1 MSVRYHIG
9 LDEAATDGV
18 RYALLPGDPDRV
30 EPLARQLDANAFP
43 LGRHREF
50 TSWRVELDGLPVIV
64 CSTGIG
70 APSTAIAIKELAE
83 LGLRRFVRVG
93 TTGAIQERIQLGDL
107 IVSEA
112 AVRLEGTSGHYA
124 PTAFPAAATLGLT
137 WALVEA
143 ARQLDIPYHSGV
155 TCSSDT
161 FWPGQERYDSFSGYV
176 PRHLQ
181 GSLTEWRALGVL
193 NYEMEAAA
201 LFVMAR
207 ALGLE
212 AAAVCGAIARRSDDE
227 HVATGAYALA
237 LDRLAQVCAAAL
249 PAHARANPL

>member
-1 MSVRYHIG
+1 MSRRYHIG
-9 LDEAATDGV
+9 LDEAAVDGA

-30 EPLARQLDANAFP
+30 EPLARRLDAEARP

-50 TSWRVELDGLPVIV
+50 SSWLARPEGLPVVV

-70 APSTAIAIKELAE
+70 APSTAIAVEELAQ

-93 TTGAIQERIQLGDL
+93 TSGAIQEHVQLGDL

-124 PTAFPAAATLGLT
+124 PATFPAAASLGLT
-137 WALVEA
+137 WSLVEA
-143 ARQLDIPYHSGV
+143 ARRLDVPYHSGI

-161 FWPGQERYDSFSGYV
+161 FWPGQERYDSYSSHV
-176 PRHLQ
+176 PLHLR
-181 GSLTEWRALGVL
+181 GSLAEWRALGVL

-227 HVATGAYALA
+227 HVTTDAYASA
-237 LDRLAQVCAAAL
+237 LDRLAQVCAQAL
-249 PAHARANPL
+249 PAHARANPC